1 MSLHSDIMNIQEN
14 QQTIRTEVGSPRDYK
29 LGHRDARHAAAEL
42 SNFYD
47 EYIYRLEQ
55 QVGPA
60 YAAIIKRD
68 TLRDLDELWRN
79 A

>member
-1 MSLHSDIMNIQEN
+1 MSLHNSIMNIQEN
-14 QQTIRTEVGSPRDYK
+14 QKTIRTEVGCPRDYK

-68 TLRDLDELWRN
+68 LLRDLNEQWRDR
-79 A
+79 